1 MVLYLLWAIAT
12 VIQNY
17 GDRPYFSTLASAIAL
32 TLPTHRAIAML
43 KQNLGQGDRTET
55 TPQNAIAPTLTT
67 LTSTT
72 VGLFNVEFGDDS
84 IVLDVKG
91 AECCVT
97 SNGTGCN

>member
-1 MVLYLLWAIAT
+1 MTLNTGIVASKWIAPALT
-12 VIQNY
+12 
-17 GDRPYFSTLASAIAL
+17 TLASEIAPLLQLHPHKAIASAL
-32 TLPTHRAIAML
+32 TP
-43 KQNLGQGDRTET
+43 
-55 TPQNAIAPTLTT
+55 

-72 VGLFNVEFGDDS
+72 VGLFNVKFGDDS